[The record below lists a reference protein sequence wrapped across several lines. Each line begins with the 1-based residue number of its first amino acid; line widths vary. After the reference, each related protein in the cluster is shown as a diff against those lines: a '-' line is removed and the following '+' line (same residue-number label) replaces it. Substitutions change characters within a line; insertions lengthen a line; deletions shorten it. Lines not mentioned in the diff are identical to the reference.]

1 MGAADGGNEDEEQLK
16 SVSYHI
22 DEQRLQRREPEAVDD
37 YGAELDTRWFR
48 RLTLS
53 IPHAISSYRD

>member
-37 YGAELDTRWFR
+37 YGAELETR
-48 RLTLS
+48 
-53 IPHAISSYRD
+53 